1 MDENNTNPT
10 DGTTNNFISN
20 TTNNVNNVLLQT
32 AKATAT
38 HLNDL
43 SFANIRIIFD
53 PGSQRTYANEH
64 LKQILNLKTLR
75 TEKLILKTFGNEKP
89 SEKLF
94 DVVKIKLN
102 GVKKDFVTEALVV
115 PQICSPITNQMVTR
129 VSQNYPH
136 LKNLRLADSFDEQLV
151 NIDILIGKYVYHTF
165 FTDEIIRGKSNEPV
179 ALSSHFG
186 WFLSGN
192 YIVNEK
198 QKSENT
204 HTFSIGNESF
214 CKYEPFNDDS
224 LKIKKKNSHIYL
236 KDIKVI

>member
-10 DGTTNNFISN
+10 DRTTNNFTSN

-38 HLNDL
+38 DLNDL
-43 SFANIRIIFD
+43 SFANIQIMFD
-53 PGSQRTYANEH
+53 SGSQRVYVNEH

-136 LKNLRLADSFDEQLV
+136 LKNLRLADSFDEQLLNRSSRPEV
-151 NIDILIGKYVYHTF
+151 FCEKGVLRNFAKFTGKHLCQSLF
-165 FTDEIIRGKSNEPV
+165 FNKV
-179 ALSSHFG
+179 AGGACNF
-186 WFLSGN
+186 
-192 YIVNEK
+192 
-198 QKSENT
+198 
-204 HTFSIGNESF
+204 
-214 CKYEPFNDDS
+214 
-224 LKIKKKNSHIYL
+224 IKKETLTQVFYKSTKL
-236 KDIKVI
+236 MKLLS